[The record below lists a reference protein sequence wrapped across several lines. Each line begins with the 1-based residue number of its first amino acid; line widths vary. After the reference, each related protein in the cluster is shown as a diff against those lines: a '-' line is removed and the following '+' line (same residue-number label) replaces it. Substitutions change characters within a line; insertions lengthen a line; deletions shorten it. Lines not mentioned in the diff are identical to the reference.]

1 MNKKTDLRVIKTEN
15 LIRSSFI
22 ELVQTIGYQRITI
35 KDLCEKAMINR
46 NTFYL
51 HYSDKDDLIKS
62 MINEAFDKYSTQ
74 ISGLS
79 TQFYN
84 DVLSENYDGFYN
96 NIRKFLSIIFEDVEL
111 YRMMLLDEQ
120 LSGYF
125 NKFQSMYEKTI
136 FAHLKTKNKRAKI
149 IFRYIMGGVSGIIV
163 DWIVKDTSSL
173 DETAEILSKLI
184 FENIKIYITENRR

>member
-84 DVLSENYDGFYN
+84 DVLSENYDDFYN

-111 YRMMLLDEQ
+111 YRMMLIDEQ

-136 FAHLKTKNKRAKI
+136 FSHLKTKNKRAKI
-149 IFRYIMGGVSGIIV
+149 IFRYIMGGVNGIIV
-163 DWIVKDTSSL
+163 DWIVKDTTSL

-184 FENIKIYITENRR
+184 FENIKIYIVENRK